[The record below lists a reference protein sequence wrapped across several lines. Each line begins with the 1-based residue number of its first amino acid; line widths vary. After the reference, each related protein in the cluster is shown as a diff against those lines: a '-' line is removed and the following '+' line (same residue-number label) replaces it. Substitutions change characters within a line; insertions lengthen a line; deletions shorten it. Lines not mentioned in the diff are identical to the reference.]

1 MLKANVAARA
11 ATETHAYD
19 WRATTAKHEAALR
32 AYYDSFPARSKPVA
46 EFAADLAKRPAPKP
60 AMRRTDDQFDA
71 EREADQQGISIT
83 RYLRGY

>member
-32 AYYDSFPARSKPVA
+32 AYYDSFPARSKAVA
-46 EFAADLAKRPAPKP
+46 EFAADLVSASKTPAGAQSLPS
-60 AMRRTDDQFDA
+60 RH
-71 EREADQQGISIT
+71 
-83 RYLRGY
+83 